1 MEISATK
8 LDELVTR
15 TQALMDREIKTAH
28 DAIPQV
34 LNGAGFLGR
43 TESDRRKR
51 AAYKRALERHFKDNR
66 KAA

>member
-8 LDELVTR
+8 LEELVMR
-15 TQALMDREIKTAH
+15 TQSLMGREFKTAH

-34 LNGAGFLGR
+34 LNGAGLHGR
-43 TESDRRKR
+43 TDSDRRKR
-51 AAYKRALERHFKDNR
+51 AAYKRALERHFKDNQ